1 MINEAILVE
10 NNQLKQKEYICFLY
24 INKKLSI
31 AQIATQLNKAP
42 STIRLILLKE
52 ELLRTRTEGIRIA
65 SKDGRTCMIKGKKRI
80 FTEEWKENISIA
92 RNSWSNVNAKGR
104 TLKPSGYI
112 ELTRGVYKYKSEHK
126 LIMETKLGRK
136 LRKEEVV
143 HHIDGNKTNNS
154 LDNLQLMTRSEHSS
168 HHAKENYKSRK
179 INNKGQFKG
188 QYDDK

>member
-24 INKKLSI
+24 VNKKLSI
-31 AQIATQLNKAP
+31 AQIAMQINRAP
-42 STIRLILLKE
+42 STIRLILLKKG
-52 ELLRTRTEGIRIA
+52 LLRTRTEGIRIA
-65 SKDGRTCMIKGKKRI
+65 SKDGRTCVIKGKKRI

-92 RNSWSNVNAKGR
+92 RKLWANENAKGKS
-104 TLKPSGYI
+104 LKPSGYI
-112 ELTRGVYKYKSEHK
+112 ELTRGEHKYKSEHK

-136 LRKEEVV
+136 LKKEEVV
-143 HHIDGNKTNNS
+143 HHIDGNKTNNN

-168 HHAKENYKSRK
+168 HHAKENYKGRK
-179 INNKGQFKG
+179 RNNSGQFKG